1 MMKKVSFTLFSVLML
16 FGTGA
21 AFAEETQESTQNLES
36 TETVVMKETNDNQ
49 EKVLVDETNK
59 DIVEAVVPDLKED
72 VAKEI
77 MFLDAYLQRGYITND
92 QYNEYVEKLNNAKT
106 TEEIDKIVNELFSK
120 STDISS
126 YRWAFGERYINLK
139 INIQEYQKQGKLT
152 KEQSDKFI
160 QELEQ
165 AKTLEDIEKV
175 SNDVRQ
181 IVGADEDTT
190 AVTKE
195 EKDNAKRYLEILIAN
210 SYITDGQFKELLAEL
225 DNVTTKSEFDRFYDN
240 VAAVSTESEMFMW
253 AFSESYINIRANI
266 SSSLKDGNI
275 TEEQANKLFNQ
286 VDAAR
291 TRAELDAV
299 GKELDELLKGTR
311 DSTTTPTKETTT
323 SESKKSD
330 GKGTLPKT
338 GESNQTIFTLL
349 GSFLVTGTAISY
361 ILFRKK

>member
-1 MMKKVSFTLFSVLML
+1 
-16 FGTGA
+16 
-21 AFAEETQESTQNLES
+21 
-36 TETVVMKETNDNQ
+36 
-49 EKVLVDETNK
+49 
-59 DIVEAVVPDLKED
+59 
-72 VAKEI
+72 
-77 MFLDAYLQRGYITND
+77 
-92 QYNEYVEKLNNAKT
+92 
-106 TEEIDKIVNELFSK
+106 
-120 STDISS
+120 
-126 YRWAFGERYINLK
+126 
-139 INIQEYQKQGKLT
+139 
-152 KEQSDKFI
+152 
-160 QELEQ
+160 
-165 AKTLEDIEKV
+165 
-175 SNDVRQ
+175 
-181 IVGADEDTT
+181 
-190 AVTKE
+190 
-195 EKDNAKRYLEILIAN
+195 
-210 SYITDGQFKELLAEL
+210 
-225 DNVTTKSEFDRFYDN
+225 VTTKSEFDRFYDN

-311 DSTTTPTKETTT
+311 DSTTTTTKETTT